1 MVELVNAADSKSA
14 GGNTLRV
21 RVSLPAPEFRHR
33 PLRQVLFFVPCIRRR
48 GRFSAYR
55 GPVFWQKQRRYL
67 SFHVSESLSAL
78 QTEGAHGRARC
89 TARGRKLPVPSF
101 KAQSLFCMFRFF
113 REMARNRHAPPC
125 PGRDGS
131 TFLLFHR
138 RKGGNVCRSG
148 MGRRTFHRFFFFVP
162 CPEHHNPNKAG

>member
-55 GPVFWQKQRRYL
+55 GPVFRQKQRRYL

-101 KAQSLFCMFRFF
+101 KAQSLSACSAFFGKWPGIVMLPVSGKRWEYVSSVSPEKRRERLSFRYGQADFS
-113 REMARNRHAPPC
+113 P
-125 PGRDGS
+125 
-131 TFLLFHR
+131 FLLFCTMP
-138 RKGGNVCRSG
+138 GTS
-148 MGRRTFHRFFFFVP
+148 
-162 CPEHHNPNKAG
+162 